1 MNNSDTQN
9 STNLRF
15 LFFNNKKKEFCRIV
29 YLGIVIVCPLQN
41 I

>member
-9 STNLRF
+9 STNLRS
-15 LFFNNKKKEFCRIV
+15 LFFNKKKRKFCRIV
-29 YLGIVIVCPLQN
+29 YLGIVIVCLLQN